1 MKKYFLIEQPPIAD
15 KLTFLV
21 DDLNENRT
29 FGVTTDLDKIE
40 YNLKL
45 MAEDF
50 NQDLEIGINFLEKGI
65 TDVIDLGRY
74 IAVVGIKKD
83 KTEGKIHFFD
93 STVNF
98 TREELIEQMEMLFS
112 KNIAQKFINIY
123 DLMVSESSPNFD
135 NVELLVPVESEN

>member
-1 MKKYFLIEQPPIAD
+1 MKKYFLVPQPPVAD

-21 DDLNENRT
+21 DDLNETRT

-45 MAEDF
+45 MGDDF

-65 TDVIDLGRY
+65 TEVINLGRY
-74 IAVVGIKKD
+74 IAVVGVKKD

-93 STVNF
+93 STANF
-98 TREELIEQMEMLFS
+98 TRAELIAQMELLFS
-112 KNIAQKFINIY
+112 KNIAKKFINIY
-123 DLMVSESSPNFD
+123 DIMVSESSPNFD
-135 NVELLVPVESEN
+135 NVELLVPLES

>member
-1 MKKYFLIEQPPIAD
+1 MKKYFLIPQPPVAD

-45 MAEDF
+45 MGDDF

-65 TDVIDLGRY
+65 TEVIDLGRY
-74 IAVVGIKKD
+74 IAVVGVKKD

-93 STVNF
+93 STANF
-98 TREELIEQMEMLFS
+98 TRAELVAQMELLFS
-112 KNIAQKFINIY
+112 KNIAKKFINIY
-123 DLMVSESSPNFD
+123 DIMVSESSPNFD
-135 NVELLVPVESEN
+135 NVELLVPLES

>member
-1 MKKYFLIEQPPIAD
+1 MKKYFLIPQPPVAD

-21 DDLNENRT
+21 DDLNETRT

-45 MAEDF
+45 MGDDF
-50 NQDLEIGINFLEKGI
+50 NQDLEIGMNFLEKGI

-83 KTEGKIHFFD
+83 KTEGKMHFFD
-93 STVNF
+93 STADF
-98 TREELIEQMEMLFS
+98 TRKELIAQMELLFT
-112 KNIAQKFINIY
+112 KNIAKKFINIY
-123 DLMVSESSPNFD
+123 DIMVSESSPNFD
-135 NVELLVPVESEN
+135 NVELLVPLES